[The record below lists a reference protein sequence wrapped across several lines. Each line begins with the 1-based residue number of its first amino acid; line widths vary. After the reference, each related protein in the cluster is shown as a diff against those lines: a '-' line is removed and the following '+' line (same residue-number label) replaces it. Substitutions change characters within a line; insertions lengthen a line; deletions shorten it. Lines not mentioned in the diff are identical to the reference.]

1 MYDEVLRCMQ
11 AVALML
17 PCIGCFLDAPF
28 GKFGL
33 PSAWNVN
40 GNVGWMLME
49 SVAPLAVCVSFYGQV
64 QAVIHAWARIMLWLF
79 VAHYVNR
86 AWIQPWMNPPRTPL
100 HISVVLSAMAFNAA
114 NGYLI
119 GTWLARGGPIQHVS
133 AWIYVGLMAFAL
145 GFVGNVYHDTLLRR
159 LRTSPPRTKEELLR
173 TPSSTYRVPHGGL
186 FHWISYPNYT
196 CECTYMCA

>member
-1 MYDEVLRCMQ
+1 MSDVASVRTLSMYDEVLRCMQ

-17 PCIGCFLDAPF
+17 PCIGCFIDAPF

-49 SVAPLAVCVSFYGQV
+49 SIAPMAVCLSFYGQV
-64 QAVIHAWARIMLWLF
+64 QAVMHAWAKIMLWLF

-119 GTWLARGGPIQHVS
+119 GLSLIH
-133 AWIYVGLMAFAL
+133 I
-145 GFVGNVYHDTLLRR
+145 
-159 LRTSPPRTKEELLR
+159 
-173 TPSSTYRVPHGGL
+173 
-186 FHWISYPNYT
+186 
-196 CECTYMCA
+196 

>member
-1 MYDEVLRCMQ
+1 MYALYILDVASVRALTMYDEVLRCMQ

-64 QAVIHAWARIMLWLF
+64 QAVIHAWAHTMLWLLSL
-79 VAHYVNR
+79 
-86 AWIQPWMNPPRTPL
+86 I
-100 HISVVLSAMAFNAA
+100 HI
-114 NGYLI
+114 
-119 GTWLARGGPIQHVS
+119 
-133 AWIYVGLMAFAL
+133 
-145 GFVGNVYHDTLLRR
+145 
-159 LRTSPPRTKEELLR
+159 
-173 TPSSTYRVPHGGL
+173 
-186 FHWISYPNYT
+186 
-196 CECTYMCA
+196 